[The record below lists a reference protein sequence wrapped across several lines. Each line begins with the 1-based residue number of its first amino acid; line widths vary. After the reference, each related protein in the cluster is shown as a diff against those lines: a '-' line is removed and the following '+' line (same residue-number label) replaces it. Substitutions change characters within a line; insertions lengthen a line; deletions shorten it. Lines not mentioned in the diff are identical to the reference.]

1 MFSAFCL
8 LLIGFAL
15 FELIPETLL
24 RIFDTGDASLIEL
37 GVPALRII
45 AFHYLLAW
53 FCIIGGTV
61 FQALGNGLYSLIVS
75 VARQLVVLIPVA
87 YVLAKIGGLDLIW
100 WCFPI
105 AELMSLC
112 VTCFFLL
119 RIYKNV
125 IKPIP
130 E

>member
-1 MFSAFCL
+1 
-8 LLIGFAL
+8 
-15 FELIPETLL
+15 LL
-24 RIFDTGDASLIEL
+24 RIFDTGDASLIIL

-61 FQALGNGLYSLIVS
+61 FQALGNGVYSLIVS

-87 YVLAKIGGLDLIW
+87 YILSVIGGLDLIW

-105 AELMSLC
+105 AELMSLA
-112 VTCFFLL
+112 VTSFFLI
-119 RIYKNV
+119 RIYRKV
-125 IKPIP
+125 IAPIP